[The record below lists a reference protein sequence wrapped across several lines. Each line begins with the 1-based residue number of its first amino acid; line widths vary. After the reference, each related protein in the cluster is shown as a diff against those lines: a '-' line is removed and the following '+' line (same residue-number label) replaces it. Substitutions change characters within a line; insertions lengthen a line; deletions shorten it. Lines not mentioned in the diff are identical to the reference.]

1 MAMQQSPQ
9 RGNYGL
15 RRGSQSPLPGSHG
28 QGSIRYRSRYLSR
41 RRIDRSERNG
51 DPLDGLVN
59 LFDVA
64 IVLAVAFLLAALTA
78 VGLPELL
85 SGKDVTVV
93 KSQGSE
99 TQVIIKEGDR
109 IKTFRVDPN
118 NQASGVGRLIG
129 RFYQL
134 EDGSTIYVPAE
145 GAFSGQ

>member
-1 MAMQQSPQ
+1 
-9 RGNYGL
+9 
-15 RRGSQSPLPGSHG
+15 
-28 QGSIRYRSRYLSR
+28 
-41 RRIDRSERNG
+41 
-51 DPLDGLVN
+51 VN

-93 KSQGSE
+93 KSQGTE
-99 TQVIIKEGDR
+99 TQVIVKEGDR
-109 IKTFRVDPN
+109 IKTFRLDPS

-134 EDGSTIYVPAE
+134 EDGSTIYVPAQE
-145 GAFSGQ
+145 ESAGGS